1 MLRRFTTRHPLWRTP
16 APVAGRRGSG
26 VRRPGSPPPPAR
38 SRTGGSPARRC
49 AAGRG
54 AWFQAHA
61 LGQLQVAGDDVQLP
75 AGEVALQAGRP
86 FGPELRVLLGRHPF
100 AVRRVGDDPA
110 MVGRRLDLAGI
121 THFETDR
128 VRGQPGALGVV
139 AGELDCLRIQVIADQ
154 RRVQLGQDAGAGVF
168 LEVAPAARSWPR
180 SRSKP
185 KGREMPGGTPSA
197 IQAASIRMVP
207 EPQNGSSSG
216 AAGSQPARASMPAAR
231 FSRSGPRPCPGASRA

>member
-1 MLRRFTTRHPLWRTP
+1 MMCNASRRSC
-16 APVAGRRGSG
+16 ASGR
-26 VRRPGSPPPPAR
+26 SPIR
-38 SRTGGSPARRC
+38 
-49 AAGRG
+49 
-54 AWFQAHA
+54 
-61 LGQLQVAGDDVQLP
+61 
-75 AGEVALQAGRP
+75 
-86 FGPELRVLLGRHPF
+86 PELRVLLGRHPF

-168 LEVAPAARSWPR
+168 LEVAPAARVMAAQPLEAE
-180 SRSKP
+180 
-185 KGREMPGGTPSA
+185 GTGDAGGTPSA

-231 FSRSGPRPCPGASRA
+231 FSRSGASPLSRRQPRLNSDSPEVSRYNVAVWRSGTGARAHPGARCRCRDARLHARAGGRRCRPWRAGCSIAGSAPGS